1 MQKFFLRSIFLM
13 VICSVFATSIAQV
26 PTRTG
31 WWKFDDKADILKA
44 DLGKSLTSQGT
55 YNIIDGPKTNDN
67 AIKIGVGS
75 YLKME
80 HGIAPSSGLFV
91 NEYTL
96 SIDFRIPQL
105 GKWYSFFQT
114 SPTNAN
120 DGDCFINTAGNIGV
134 AATGYSSY
142 VVKTNEWYRLVIS
155 VKNGTFYRYYLDGQL
170 LQEATVQSLDGRFA
184 LDKMLLLFADEDGE
198 DSEIDCSEISIW
210 NSALSASA
218 ITSLGGYGHQLNAVK
233 SRYLLLVPYLQNPSP
248 TSIYICWHD
257 TTATQ
262 TKVEYGTTSSLGQS
276 ALGTSEI
283 VASDYRW
290 HSVQLTGLQPNKE
303 YFYKIVSGSGSS
315 AIYNFKTQPDAS
327 YSGKIRFLLLSDT
340 HNPDT
345 TYSSK
350 LIREAKKKMQQLYG
364 NDIHN
369 HINLVLHS
377 GDLVVTGNTITQWTE
392 QYFAPMSPIS
402 PNIPFLTVTGNH
414 EGESQ
419 NYYKYMQYEN
429 ISGYAPPN
437 AFAERFWSSTI
448 ANTMFIGLNTNLSG
462 SALTLQNLWLE
473 NTLAAAENNPK
484 IDFVFVIGHHFSI
497 TELWGEGITEDTRPA
512 YVTNQVFP
520 ILKKYSKVIQYSYG
534 HTHGFERGTV
544 ASESTTPRTDFRM
557 VCGGGGGGAIDR
569 WGSYKNQDFPN
580 IHITFDNFFYQVIE
594 IDVANKTF
602 ESSMYSLGNTSK
614 ARNSEMLDRWYIK
627 VNQPAP
633 AKPTV
638 SAPTISDS
646 KIIFNS
652 SQISGD
658 SLMSV
663 RIQISEDSG
672 FNKTSI
678 DTTVNWKNIYKVDS
692 NLIPVDLNKGLD
704 LTKLSFRRTS
714 VANGK
719 TYHYR
724 VKYRDHNL
732 KWSEWSSATAFV
744 TPTSLVDEKIPAE
757 YSLGQNY
764 PNPFNPETRIEY
776 SIPKAGIVKISVYD
790 LLGSEIATLVNET
803 KTPGT
808 YDVKFDGSKLAS
820 GVYYYR
826 LTSQD
831 FVLTR
836 KMLLLK

>member
-1 MQKFFLRSIFLM
+1 MKNLFLRPLLFLIFY
-13 VICSVFATSIAQV
+13 SVFSLTIAQV
-26 PTRTG
+26 PTRAG
-31 WWKFDDKADILKA
+31 WWKFDDKTDILKA
-44 DLGKSLTSQGT
+44 DIGKSLTSQGT
-55 YNIIDGPKTNDN
+55 YSIIDGPKTNDN

-80 HGIAPSSGLFV
+80 HGIAPSPGALV

-96 SIDFRIPQL
+96 SIDFRMPQL

-114 SPTNAN
+114 TPTNTS
-120 DGDCFINTAGNIGV
+120 DGDCFINTTGNIGV
-134 AATGYSSY
+134 GATGYSSY
-142 VVKTNEWYRLVIS
+142 VVRANEWYRLAVS
-155 VKNGTFYRYYLDGQL
+155 VKNGTHYRYYLDGQL
-170 LQEATVQSLDGRFA
+170 LQEATVQSVNGRFS
-184 LDKMLLLFADEDGE
+184 LDKILLLFADEDGE
-198 DSEIDCSEISIW
+198 DSEIDCSEVSIW
-210 NSALSASA
+210 NSALSATA
-218 ITSLGGYGHQLNAVK
+218 ITALGGYGHKLDAVK
-233 SRYLLLVPYLQNPSP
+233 SRFLLMVPYLQNPSP

-276 ALGTSEI
+276 TLGTSEI

-290 HSVQLTGLQPNKE
+290 HSVLLTGLQPNKE

-315 AIYNFKTQPDAS
+315 TIYNFKTQPDAS

-345 TYSSK
+345 TWSSR

-437 AFAERFWSSTI
+437 AFAERFWASTI

-462 SALTLQNLWLE
+462 ASLTLQNLWLE
-473 NTLAAAENNPK
+473 STLAAAENNPK
-484 IDFVFVIGHHFSI
+484 IDFVFLIGHHFSI

-544 ASESTTPRTDFRM
+544 VSESTTPRTDFRM

-580 IHITFDNFFYQVIE
+580 IHIAIDNFFYQIIE

-614 ARNSEMLDRWYIK
+614 ARNNELLDRWYIK

-633 AKPTV
+633 VKPTAG
-638 SAPTISDS
+638 APTINDT
-646 KIIFNS
+646 KIIFS
-652 SQISGD
+652 TSQISGD
-658 SLMSV
+658 SLMSA
-663 RIQISEDSG
+663 RIQISEDAA

-692 NLIPVDLNKGLD
+692 NLIPIDLNKGLD
-704 LTKLSFRRTS
+704 LTKLSFNRTS

-719 TYHYR
+719 TYYYR
-724 VKYRDHNL
+724 VIYRDHNL
-732 KWSEWSSATAFV
+732 KWSEWSSATSFV
-744 TPTSLVDEKIPAE
+744 TPTNLANEKIPTE
-757 YSLGQNY
+757 FLLGQNY

-776 SIPKAGIVKISVYD
+776 SIPKAGTVRISVYD
-790 LLGSEIATLVNET
+790 LLGSEIATLVNEA